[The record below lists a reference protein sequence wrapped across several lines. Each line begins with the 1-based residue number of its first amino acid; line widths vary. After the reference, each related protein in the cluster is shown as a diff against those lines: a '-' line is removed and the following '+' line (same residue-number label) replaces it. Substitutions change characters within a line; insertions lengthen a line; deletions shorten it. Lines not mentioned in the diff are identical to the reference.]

1 MRQLK
6 IIKTEQ
12 DHQQALARLM
22 ALMDLDPNENSAEQD
37 EIDVLAVLIE
47 KYERE
52 TFPIAKPDPIAAIKF
67 RMEQQGLTNKDLVP
81 YMGAASKVSEV
92 LNGKRPLSL
101 NMIRKLSSGLRI
113 SAGVLIQASK
123 LTAAK

>member
-1 MRQLK
+1 MNQLK

-22 ALMDLDPNENSAEQD
+22 ALMDLDPAENSPEQN
-37 EIDVLAVLIE
+37 ELDVLAVLIE
-47 KYERE
+47 KYEQE
-52 TFPIAKPDPIAAIKF
+52 TFPVAKPDPVTAIKF
-67 RMEQQGLTNKDLVP
+67 RMEQQGLTNKDLMP

-101 NMIRKLSSGLRI
+101 NMIRKLSSGLGI
-113 SAGVLIQASK
+113 SADVLIQAPE
-123 LTAAK
+123 LTY